1 MITEARI
8 MTAYRIFKAYRIY
21 KTNAAEVARKETKK
35 LDL

>member
-1 MITEARI
+1 MITEKRI
-8 MTAYRIFKAYRIY
+8 MTAYRIFKGCRIY